1 MAGTGA
7 RDIKRKIKSV
17 NSTRQITKAM
27 ELVSTA
33 KLKVNRRKFESTRPF
48 FEKTFNTVHEI
59 FDREKSLKHPL
70 LSAREVKKTLII
82 VITADRGLCGGYNVN
97 VLRETEHLLSK
108 LNAVTLVTVGKKAK
122 DYFTRRNHDISLSLE
137 GISEKPTKEDSKQ
150 IADKLVEMYME
161 EEIDE
166 VYLVS
171 TKMVSTISQVPN
183 HVKILPM
190 SLEKSSVDE
199 EDGEKPEDIKPED
212 IEITTYSP
220 SPEAVLNMIIPMY
233 INSAILGALIES
245 SCAEQ
250 AARRNAMESAS
261 DNAKEMIDS
270 LSLTYNQARQAAITQ
285 EITEIVGG
293 ASALE

>member
-17 NSTRQITKAM
+17 HSTRQITKAM

-33 KLKVNRRKFESTRPF
+33 KLKINRRRFDATKPF
-48 FEKTFNTVHEI
+48 FEKTFETVRDI
-59 FDREKSLKHPL
+59 FRNEKSLRHPL
-70 LSAREVKKTLII
+70 ITAREVKKSLI
-82 VITADRGLCGGYNVN
+82 VVLAADRGLCGGYNVN
-97 VLRETEHLLSK
+97 VLRETENLVSK
-108 LNAVTLVTVGKKAK
+108 LGAVSLITVGKKAT
-122 DYFTRRNHDISLSLE
+122 DYFTRRKYEVVESLD
-137 GISEKPTKEDSKQ
+137 GISEKPTKEDSKM
-150 IADKLVEMYME
+150 ISDKIISLFMAG
-161 EEIDE
+161 EIDE
-166 VYLVS
+166 AYIVS
-171 TKMVSTISQVPN
+171 TEMVSTISQVA
-183 HVKILPM
+183 KSEKLLPVNFTAFAEE
-190 SLEKSSVDE
+190 EKE
-199 EDGEKPEDIKPED
+199 AEIAPED

-220 SPEAVLNMIIPMY
+220 SPELVLDMIIPMY
-233 INSAILGALIES
+233 VNSAVLGALIES

-250 AARRNAMESAS
+250 AARRNAMENAS

>member
-33 KLKVNRRKFESTRPF
+33 KLKINRKRFDATKPF
-48 FEKTFNTVHEI
+48 FTKTFKTVSEI
-59 FDREKSLKHPL
+59 FKNEKSLKHPL
-70 LSAREVKKTLII
+70 VNVREVKKSLI
-82 VITADRGLCGGYNVN
+82 VVLTADRGLCGGYNVN
-97 VLRETEHLLSK
+97 VLRETEHLVAQLGDVS
-108 LNAVTLVTVGKKAK
+108 LITIGKKAK
-122 DYFTRRNHDISLSLE
+122 DYFSRRNYEIVLSLE
-137 GISEKPTKEDSKQ
+137 GISEKPSKEDSKE
-150 IADKLVEMYME
+150 ICDKLVELYSAGEVDQVYM
-161 EEIDE
+161 I
-166 VYLVS
+166 S
-171 TKMVSTISQVPN
+171 TAMVSTISQVAK
-183 HVKILPM
+183 HEKLLPINFT
-190 SLEKSSVDE
+190 E
-199 EDGEKPEDIKPED
+199 EDSSGEKQNLAPED
-212 IEITTYSP
+212 IEITTYAP
-220 SPEAVLNMIIPMY
+220 SPEVVLDMIIPMY
-233 INSAILGALIES
+233 LNAAILGALIES

>member
-17 NSTRQITKAM
+17 HSTRQITKAM

-33 KLKVNRRKFESTRPF
+33 KLKINRRRFDATKPF
-48 FEKTFNTVHEI
+48 FEKTFETVRDI
-59 FDREKSLKHPL
+59 FKNEKSLRHPL
-70 LSAREVKKTLII
+70 ITAREVQKSLI
-82 VITADRGLCGGYNVN
+82 VVLAADRGLCGGYNVN
-97 VLRETEHLLSK
+97 VLRETENLVSK
-108 LNAVTLVTVGKKAK
+108 LGAVSLITVGKKAT
-122 DYFTRRNHDISLSLE
+122 DYFTRRNYEVVESLD
-137 GISEKPTKEDSKQ
+137 GISEKPTKEDSKM
-150 IADKLVEMYME
+150 ISDKIISLFMAG
-161 EEIDE
+161 EIDE
-166 VYLVS
+166 AYIVS
-171 TKMVSTISQVPN
+171 TEMVSTISQVAKSE
-183 HVKILPM
+183 KILPVNFTAFAGE
-190 SLEKSSVDE
+190 EKE
-199 EDGEKPEDIKPED
+199 EEIAPED

-220 SPEAVLNMIIPMY
+220 SPELVLDMIIPMY
-233 INSAILGALIES
+233 VNSAVLGALIES

-250 AARRNAMESAS
+250 AARRNAMENAS